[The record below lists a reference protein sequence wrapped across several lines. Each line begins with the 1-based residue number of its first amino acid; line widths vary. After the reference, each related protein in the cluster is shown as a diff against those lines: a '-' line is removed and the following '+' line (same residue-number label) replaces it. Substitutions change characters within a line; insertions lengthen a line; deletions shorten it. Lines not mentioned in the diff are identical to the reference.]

1 MLPTEHIPSRLA
13 WNRGRYLTLLAAMA
27 LVGICLA

>member
-1 MLPTEHIPSRLA
+1 MLPTGRMLSRLR

-27 LVGICLA
+27 LLGICLA